1 MRSKI
6 IVKLVSYN
14 IQYGIGLDGRFD
26 LDRIADTVRSADII
40 ALQEVTRNFA
50 RNGGADMVAAL
61 QDLLP
66 EHFSVY
72 GAGMDVDMGSAIE
85 NGRAV
90 NRRLQFGNMVLS
102 RFPIVSSRNLLLPRS
117 LTYDAL
123 NLQRSALEALVAAP
137 GGTLRVYSVHLD
149 HVSSDERLAQIAELK
164 ARALAYPL
172 EGGAVSGAVEF
183 GFAEPPCP
191 EDFVLMGDFNL
202 EPESIE
208 YRAMVGASDTEFGRK
223 RRATHPLD
231 AEALFGARPAG
242 AYSWMDMQDSSRR
255 KHLDYCFVSA
265 SLAPRVSACRTDTDA
280 VGSDHFPVWLDL
292 D

>member
-1 MRSKI
+1 M
-6 IVKLVSYN
+6 KLVSYN

-26 LDRIADTVRSADII
+26 LDRIAETVRSADII

-50 RNGGADMVAAL
+50 RNGGADMVAGL
-61 QDLLP
+61 QDRLP
-66 EHFSVY
+66 EHFAVY
-72 GAGMDVDMGSAIE
+72 GAGMDVDMGSAVE

-117 LTYDAL
+117 RTYDTL
-123 NLQRSALEALVAAP
+123 NLQRSALEALVTTP
-137 GGTLRVYSVHLD
+137 GGALRVYSVHLD
-149 HVSSDERLAQIAELK
+149 HVSSDERLAQIRELK
-164 ARALAYPL
+164 ARALGYPL

-183 GFAEPPCP
+183 AFAEPPCP
-191 EDFVLMGDFNL
+191 EDFVLMGDFNM

-208 YRAMVGASDTEFGRK
+208 YRAMVGATDTDFGRK

-231 AEALFGARPAG
+231 AEALFGSRPAD
-242 AYSWMDMQDSSRR
+242 AYSWMDMQDNGRR

-265 SLAPRVSACRTDTDA
+265 SLAPRVKACRTDTEA
-280 VGSDHFPVWLDL
+280 AGSDHFPVWLDL

>member
-1 MRSKI
+1 M
-6 IVKLVSYN
+6 KLVSYN

-26 LDRIADTVRSADII
+26 LDRIAETVRSADIV

-50 RNGGADMVAAL
+50 RNGGADMVAGL
-61 QDLLP
+61 QERLP

-117 LTYDAL
+117 RTYDAL
-123 NLQRSALEALVAAP
+123 NLQRSALEALVVTPAGA
-137 GGTLRVYSVHLD
+137 LRVYSVHLD
-149 HVSSDERLAQIAELK
+149 HVSGDERLAQIAELK
-164 ARALAYPL
+164 ARALGYPL

-191 EDFVLMGDFNL
+191 EDFVLMGDFNM
-202 EPESIE
+202 EPEGAE
-208 YRAMVGASDTEFGRK
+208 YKAMVGAIDSEFGRK
-223 RRATHPLD
+223 RRATHPID
-231 AEALFGARPAG
+231 AEALFGNRPAN
-242 AYSWMDMQDSSRR
+242 AYSWMDMRDNSRR

-265 SLAPRVSACRTDTDA
+265 SLAPRVSACRTDTAA
-280 VGSDHFPVWLDL
+280 VGSDHFPVWLDIG
-292 D
+292 